1 MEGETEGVWG
11 GEQGRCPCFFV
22 LVEEAFLPEAEVV
35 AVAADDDVV
44 EQFDADDVG

>member
-1 MEGETEGVWG
+1 MSGEVSRG
-11 GEQGRCPCFFV
+11 GCPCFFV